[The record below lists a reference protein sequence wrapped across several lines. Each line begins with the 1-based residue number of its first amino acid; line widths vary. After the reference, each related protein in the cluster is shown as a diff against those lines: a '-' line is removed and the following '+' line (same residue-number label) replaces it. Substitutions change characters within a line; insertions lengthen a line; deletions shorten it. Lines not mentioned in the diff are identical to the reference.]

1 MNWNR
6 SFAQLIATFFLTVSW
21 LPAQSA
27 EEKTVDA
34 IAAIEGVGQV
44 YQIAPGKAIF
54 LGGFAGTIFVE
65 DGIGALN
72 AGQIVCPGSMEIE
85 LEGGQQ
91 TGSGHCIITNAKGS
105 RVFAKWDCE
114 GVHTIGC
121 KGNFELVG
129 GTNEYS
135 GISGKSEFVI
145 RSALRNL
152 VIDALRGE
160 ATEAFLGL
168 AVWKN
173 FTYRIP

>member
-6 SFAQLIATFFLTVSW
+6 CLALLIATFFLTVSW

-34 IAAIEGVGQV
+34 IAAIEGVGQA
-44 YQIAPGKAIF
+44 YEIAPGKALF

-65 DGIGALN
+65 DAIGALN
-72 AGQIVCPGSMEIE
+72 AGQIVCPGTIEIE

-91 TGSGHCIITNAKGS
+91 SGSGHCIITNALGD

-129 GTNEYS
+129 GTGEFN

-145 RSALRNL
+145 RSAINNI

-160 ATEAFLGL
+160 VTETVLGL
-168 AVWKN
+168 AVWN
-173 FTYRIP
+173 QFTYKIQ